1 MQAKGNLSLPYN
13 GSKGHIQVDI
23 IGIIPIAIIN
33 SLKPVPIH
41 RAARRRD
48 GPASR

>member
-1 MQAKGNLSLPYN
+1 MRAEGDDDLPYN

-23 IGIIPIAIIN
+23 IVIITIAIID
-33 SLKPVPIH
+33 SLKPVPKH